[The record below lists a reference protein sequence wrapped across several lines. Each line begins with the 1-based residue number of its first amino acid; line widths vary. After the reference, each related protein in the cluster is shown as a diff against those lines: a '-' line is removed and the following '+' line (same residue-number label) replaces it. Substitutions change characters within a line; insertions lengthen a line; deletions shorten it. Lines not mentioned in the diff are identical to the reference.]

1 MGELNI
7 EKVDEAA
14 FVPPEKGHEV
24 GYYGYTP
31 DDTDDAEY
39 TVAGQVGGTAKTSD
53 APSKSAA
60 ARVKSNHAA
69 LKGDD
74 K

>member
-7 EKVDEAA
+7 EKVDEAK
-14 FVPPEKGHEV
+14 FVPPDKGLEV

-31 DDTDDAEY
+31 DDTDNAEY
-39 TVAGQVGGTAKTSD
+39 TVAGQVGATAKVTD
-53 APSKSAA
+53 TPKSA
-60 ARVKSNHAA
+60 S
-69 LKGDD
+69 KGAS